1 MDINVQKLS
10 NISSTGTEQTDNT
23 YNTSEKN
30 INITNTPASGLNN
43 INSNAYSVLK
53 NLMPGD
59 VLSGIINPY
68 SAKAS
73 LCCFVPYPLCFA
85 NPYSGYNSS

>member
-43 INSNAYSVLK
+43 INSNATQ
-53 NLMPGD
+53 
-59 VLSGIINPY
+59 
-68 SAKAS
+68 
-73 LCCFVPYPLCFA
+73 C
-85 NPYSGYNSS
+85 

>member
-1 MDINVQKLS
+1 MEIRMDINVQKLS

-43 INSNAYSVLK
+43 KKSYARRCPFRHY
-53 NLMPGD
+53 
-59 VLSGIINPY
+59 
-68 SAKAS
+68 
-73 LCCFVPYPLCFA
+73 
-85 NPYSGYNSS
+85 

>member
-30 INITNTPASGLNN
+30 INITNTPASGLIN

-53 NLMPGD
+53 NLMP
-59 VLSGIINPY
+59 
-68 SAKAS
+68 
-73 LCCFVPYPLCFA
+73 
-85 NPYSGYNSS
+85 